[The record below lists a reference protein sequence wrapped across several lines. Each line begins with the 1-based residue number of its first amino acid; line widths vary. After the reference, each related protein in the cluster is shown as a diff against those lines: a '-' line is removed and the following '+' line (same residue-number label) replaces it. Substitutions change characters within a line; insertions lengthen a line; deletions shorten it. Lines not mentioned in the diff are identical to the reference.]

1 MSQQP
6 PARGGADRR
15 VNDRIGR
22 FLKLMKDWNASD
34 LHLSVGRPPLFRV
47 DGVISEVRYRNL
59 SDGDFRTLIAP
70 ITPPHLWNQYEQ
82 TGDVDFAYDLPGV
95 SRYRVNLF
103 RQQRGMA
110 AVFRNLSANLVSI
123 DRLNLPE
130 QVHRFVEFR
139 SGLVLVTGPTGS
151 GKSTTLAAI
160 INEMNTKR
168 PLHFITIE
176 DPVEFVHENK
186 KSIVSQREVG
196 THANGF
202 APALKAAMRENPDVI
217 LVGEMRDLETIE
229 AALAAAETGT
239 LVFGTLHT
247 NSAAKTIDRLIS
259 AFPTDRQPG
268 VRNTLAS
275 VLRGVL
281 AQQLLRKKVGGRIA
295 AVEVMFSNFAVTA
308 MIREGKTHQISGAIA
323 QGKRDGML
331 SMDETLRS
339 FVEDD
344 LIEDL
349 DALDKAIDKDQFREF
364 LKEKG
369 LFSEEEPA
377 PAAPAKPAAGAAQ
390 GKPGVAAPAAT
401 ATAPATGPATA
412 VRR

>member
-1 MSQQP
+1 MSNAPGQNL
-6 PARGGADRR
+6 ARQTPGERQVR

-22 FLKLMKDWNASD
+22 FLKLMKDWGASD

-47 DGVISEVRYRNL
+47 DGVISEVRYRSL
-59 SDGDFRTLIAP
+59 TDGDFRTLIEP
-70 ITPPHLWNQYEQ
+70 ITPPHLWNQYER
-82 TGDVDFAYDLPGV
+82 TGDVDFAYDLPGI

-110 AVFRNLSANLVSI
+110 AVFRNLSSTLVSI

-130 QVHRFVEFR
+130 QVHRFVEMR

-168 PLHFITIE
+168 PMHFITIE
-176 DPVEFVHENK
+176 DPIEFVHENK
-186 KSIVSQREVG
+186 KSMVSQREVG
-196 THANGF
+196 THTEGF
-202 APALKAAMRENPDVI
+202 APALKAAMRENPDVV
-217 LVGEMRDLETIE
+217 LVGEMRDLETID
-229 AALAAAETGT
+229 AALSAAETGT

-259 AFPTDRQPG
+259 AFPSDRQPG
-268 VRNTLAS
+268 VRNTLS
-275 VLRGVL
+275 NVLRGVL

-295 AVEVMFSNFAVTA
+295 AVEVMFSNFAVSS
-308 MIREGKTHQISGAIA
+308 MIREGKTHQVNGAIA
-323 QGKRDGML
+323 QGKKDGMIA
-331 SMDETLRS
+331 MDETLKG

-344 LIEDL
+344 LVDHH
-349 DALDKAIDKDQFREF
+349 DALDKAVDKDFFRQF

-369 LFSEEEPA
+369 LLHEEDVP
-377 PAAPAKPAAGAAQ
+377 PLGP
-390 GKPGVAAPAAT
+390 GKK
-401 ATAPATGPATA
+401 
-412 VRR
+412 

>member
-1 MSQQP
+1 
-6 PARGGADRR
+6 
-15 VNDRIGR
+15 
-22 FLKLMKDWNASD
+22 MKDWGASD

-59 SDGDFRTLIAP
+59 TDGDFRTLIEP
-70 ITPPHLWNQYEQ
+70 ITPPHLWNQYER

-110 AVFRNLSANLVSI
+110 AVFRNLSSTLVSI

-130 QVHRFVEFR
+130 QVHRFVEMR

-151 GKSTTLAAI
+151 GKSTTLAAV

-176 DPVEFVHENK
+176 DPIEFVHENK
-186 KSIVSQREVG
+186 KSMVSQREVG
-196 THANGF
+196 THAEGF
-202 APALKAAMRENPDVI
+202 APALKAAMRENPDVV
-217 LVGEMRDLETIE
+217 LVGEMRDLETID
-229 AALAAAETGT
+229 AALSAAETGT

-259 AFPTDRQPG
+259 AFPSDRQPG
-268 VRNTLAS
+268 VRNTLS
-275 VLRGVL
+275 NVLRGVL

-295 AVEVMFSNFAVTA
+295 AVEVMFSNFAVSS
-308 MIREGKTHQISGAIA
+308 MIREGKTHQVNSAIA
-323 QGKRDGML
+323 QGKKDGMIA
-331 SMDETLRS
+331 MDETLKG

-344 LIEDL
+344 LVDHH
-349 DALDKAIDKDQFREF
+349 DALDKAVDKDSFRQF

-369 LFSEEEPA
+369 LLHEVDDAPPPA
-377 PAAPAKPAAGAAQ
+377 P
-390 GKPGVAAPAAT
+390 GKK
-401 ATAPATGPATA
+401 
-412 VRR
+412 

>member
-1 MSQQP
+1 MSNAPGQNL
-6 PARGGADRR
+6 ARQTPGERLVR

-22 FLKLMKDWNASD
+22 FLKLMKDWGASD

-47 DGVISEVRYRNL
+47 DGVISEVRYRSL
-59 SDGDFRTLIAP
+59 TDGDFRTLIEP
-70 ITPPHLWNQYEQ
+70 ITPPHLWNQYER

-110 AVFRNLSANLVSI
+110 AVFRNLSSTLVSI

-130 QVHRFVEFR
+130 QVHRFVEMR

-176 DPVEFVHENK
+176 DPIEFVHENK
-186 KSIVSQREVG
+186 KSMVSQREVG
-196 THANGF
+196 THTEGF
-202 APALKAAMRENPDVI
+202 APALKAAMRENPDVV
-217 LVGEMRDLETIE
+217 LVGEMRDLETID
-229 AALAAAETGT
+229 AALSAAETGT

-259 AFPTDRQPG
+259 AFPSERQPG
-268 VRNTLAS
+268 VRNTLS
-275 VLRGVL
+275 NVLRGVL

-295 AVEVMFSNFAVTA
+295 AVEVMFSNFAVSS
-308 MIREGKTHQISGAIA
+308 MIREGKTHQVNGAIA
-323 QGKRDGML
+323 QGKKDGMIA
-331 SMDETLRS
+331 MDETLKG

-344 LIEDL
+344 LVDHH
-349 DALDKAIDKDQFREF
+349 DALDKAVDKDFFRQF

-369 LFSEEEPA
+369 LLHEVDDA
-377 PAAPAKPAAGAAQ
+377 PAAP
-390 GKPGVAAPAAT
+390 GKK
-401 ATAPATGPATA
+401 
-412 VRR
+412 

>member
-1 MSQQP
+1 MSNAPGQNL
-6 PARGGADRR
+6 ARQTPGERQVR

-22 FLKLMKDWNASD
+22 FLKLMKDWGASD

-47 DGVISEVRYRNL
+47 DGVISEVRYRSL
-59 SDGDFRTLIAP
+59 TDGDFRTLIEP
-70 ITPPHLWNQYEQ
+70 ITPPHLWNQYER
-82 TGDVDFAYDLPGV
+82 TGDVDFAYDLPGI

-110 AVFRNLSANLVSI
+110 AVFRNLSSTLVSI

-130 QVHRFVEFR
+130 QVHRFVEMR

-168 PLHFITIE
+168 PMHFITIE
-176 DPVEFVHENK
+176 DPIEFVHENK
-186 KSIVSQREVG
+186 KSMVSQREVG
-196 THANGF
+196 THTEGF
-202 APALKAAMRENPDVI
+202 APALKAAMRENPDVV
-217 LVGEMRDLETIE
+217 LVGEMRDLETID
-229 AALAAAETGT
+229 AALSAAETGT

-259 AFPTDRQPG
+259 AFPSDRQPG
-268 VRNTLAS
+268 VRNTLS
-275 VLRGVL
+275 NVLRGVL

-295 AVEVMFSNFAVTA
+295 AVEVMFSNFAVSS
-308 MIREGKTHQISGAIA
+308 MIREGKTHQVNGAIA
-323 QGKRDGML
+323 QGKKDGMIA
-331 SMDETLRS
+331 MDETLKG

-344 LIEDL
+344 LVDHH
-349 DALDKAIDKDQFREF
+349 DALDKAVDKDFFRQF

-369 LFSEEEPA
+369 LLHEEDVPPPA
-377 PAAPAKPAAGAAQ
+377 P
-390 GKPGVAAPAAT
+390 GKK
-401 ATAPATGPATA
+401 
-412 VRR
+412 

>member
-1 MSQQP
+1 MSNAPGPNLSRQTPGERQV
-6 PARGGADRR
+6 R

-22 FLKLMKDWNASD
+22 FLKLMKDWGASD

-59 SDGDFRTLIAP
+59 TDGDFRTLIEP
-70 ITPPHLWNQYEQ
+70 ITPPHLWNQYER

-110 AVFRNLSANLVSI
+110 AVFRNLSASLVSI

-130 QVHRFVEFR
+130 QVHRFVDMR
-139 SGLVLVTGPTGS
+139 AGLVLVTGPTGS

-186 KSIVSQREVG
+186 KSVVSQREVG
-196 THANGF
+196 THAEGF

-217 LVGEMRDLETIE
+217 LVGEMRDLETID
-229 AALAAAETGT
+229 AALAAAETG
-239 LVFGTLHT
+239 
-247 NSAAKTIDRLIS
+247 
-259 AFPTDRQPG
+259 
-268 VRNTLAS
+268 VRNTLS
-275 VLRGVL
+275 NVLRGVL

-295 AVEVMFSNFAVTA
+295 AVEVMFSNFAVSS
-308 MIREGKTHQISGAIA
+308 MIREGKTHQIGGAIA
-323 QGKRDGML
+323 QGKKDGMIA
-331 SMDETLRS
+331 MDETLKS

-344 LIEDL
+344 LVDGH
-349 DALDKAIDKDQFREF
+349 DALDKAIDKDWFRAF

-369 LFSEEEPA
+369 LLSEADEPPA
-377 PAAPAKPAAGAAQ
+377 PPAK
-390 GKPGVAAPAAT
+390 K
-401 ATAPATGPATA
+401 
-412 VRR
+412 

>member
-1 MSQQP
+1 MTSAPGPGLSRQQP
-6 PARGGADRR
+6 AERQSR

-22 FLKLMKDWNASD
+22 FLKLMKDWGASD

-47 DGVISEVRYRNL
+47 DGVISEVRYRSL
-59 SDGDFRTLIAP
+59 SDGDFRTLIEP
-70 ITPPHLWNQYEQ
+70 VTPPHLWNQYEKS
-82 TGDVDFAYDLPGV
+82 GDVDFAYDLPGV

-110 AVFRNLSANLVSI
+110 AVFRNLSSNLVSI

-130 QVHRFVEFR
+130 QVHRFVDMR
-139 SGLVLVTGPTGS
+139 AGLVLVTGPTGS

-196 THANGF
+196 THAEGF
-202 APALKAAMRENPDVI
+202 AAALKAAMRENPDVI
-217 LVGEMRDLETIE
+217 LVGEMRDLETID
-229 AALAAAETGT
+229 AALSAAETGT

-259 AFPTDRQPG
+259 AFPSDRQPG
-268 VRNTLAS
+268 VRNTLSS

-295 AVEVMFSNFAVTA
+295 AVEVMFSNFAVSS
-308 MIREGKTHQISGAIA
+308 MIREGKTHQIGGAIA
-323 QGKRDGML
+323 QGRKDGMI
-331 SMDETLRS
+331 SMDDTLKG
-339 FVEDD
+339 FVEDE
-344 LIEDL
+344 LVESA
-349 DALDKAIDKDQFREF
+349 DALDKAIDKDWFRTF
-364 LKEKG
+364 LREKG
-369 LFSEEEPA
+369 LLTEVDEP
-377 PAAPAKPAAGAAQ
+377 PPPPAK
-390 GKPGVAAPAAT
+390 K
-401 ATAPATGPATA
+401 
-412 VRR
+412 

>member
-1 MSQQP
+1 MSNAPGPNLSRQTPGERQV
-6 PARGGADRR
+6 R

-22 FLKLMKDWNASD
+22 FLKLMKDWGASD

-59 SDGDFRTLIAP
+59 TDGDFRTLIEP
-70 ITPPHLWNQYEQ
+70 ITPPHLWNQYER

-110 AVFRNLSANLVSI
+110 AVFRNLSASLVSI

-130 QVHRFVEFR
+130 QVHRFVDMR
-139 SGLVLVTGPTGS
+139 AGLVLVTGPTGS

-186 KSIVSQREVG
+186 KSVVSQREVG
-196 THANGF
+196 THAEGF

-217 LVGEMRDLETIE
+217 LVGEMRDLETID

-259 AFPTDRQPG
+259 AFPSDRQPG
-268 VRNTLAS
+268 VRNTLSS

-295 AVEVMFSNFAVTA
+295 AVEVMFSNFAVSS
-308 MIREGKTHQISGAIA
+308 MIREGKTHQIGGAIA
-323 QGKRDGML
+323 QGKKDGMIA
-331 SMDETLRS
+331 MDETLKS

-344 LIEDL
+344 LVDGH
-349 DALDKAIDKDQFREF
+349 DALDKAIDKDWFRAF

-369 LFSEEEPA
+369 VLTEADEP
-377 PAAPAKPAAGAAQ
+377 PTPPAK
-390 GKPGVAAPAAT
+390 K
-401 ATAPATGPATA
+401 
-412 VRR
+412 

>member
-1 MSQQP
+1 MALNSSAQATMP
-6 PARGGADRR
+6 L
-15 VNDRIGR
+15 NDRVGR
-22 FLKLMKDWNASD
+22 FLRMMKDWGASD

-59 SDGDFRTLIAP
+59 SDGDFRTLIEP
-70 ITPPHLWNQYEQ
+70 ITPPHLWNQYGK

-110 AVFRNLSANLVSI
+110 AVFRNLSASLVSI

-130 QVHRFVEFR
+130 QVHRFVDMR
-139 SGLVLVTGPTGS
+139 AGLVLVTGPTGS

-196 THANGF
+196 THAEGF

-217 LVGEMRDLETIE
+217 LVGEMRDLETID
-229 AALAAAETGT
+229 AALSAAETGT

-259 AFPTDRQPG
+259 AFPSDRQPG
-268 VRNTLAS
+268 VRNTLSS

-295 AVEVMFSNFAVTA
+295 AVEVMFSNFAVSS
-308 MIREGKTHQISGAIA
+308 MIREGKTHQIGGAIA
-323 QGKRDGML
+323 QGKKDGMI
-331 SMDETLRS
+331 SMDETLKG

-344 LIEDL
+344 VVDGH
-349 DALDKAIDKDQFREF
+349 DALDKAIDKDWFRTF

-369 LFSEEEPA
+369 LLTEVDEPPA
-377 PAAPAKPAAGAAQ
+377 PPAK
-390 GKPGVAAPAAT
+390 K
-401 ATAPATGPATA
+401 
-412 VRR
+412 

>member
-1 MSQQP
+1 MSNAPGPNLSRQTP
-6 PARGGADRR
+6 GDRQVR

-22 FLKLMKDWNASD
+22 FLKLMKDWGASD

-59 SDGDFRTLIAP
+59 SDGDFRTLIEP
-70 ITPPHLWNQYEQ
+70 ITPPHLWNQYER

-110 AVFRNLSANLVSI
+110 AVFRNLSASLVSI

-130 QVHRFVEFR
+130 QVHRFVDMR
-139 SGLVLVTGPTGS
+139 AGLVLVTGPTGS

-196 THANGF
+196 THAEGF

-217 LVGEMRDLETIE
+217 LVGEMRDLETID

-259 AFPTDRQPG
+259 AFPSDRQPG
-268 VRNTLAS
+268 VRNTLSS

-295 AVEVMFSNFAVTA
+295 AVEVMFSNFAVSS
-308 MIREGKTHQISGAIA
+308 MIREGKTHQIGGAIA
-323 QGKRDGML
+323 QGKKDGMIA
-331 SMDETLRS
+331 MDDTLKS

-344 LIEDL
+344 VVDGH
-349 DALDKAIDKDQFREF
+349 DALDKAIDKDWFRAF

-369 LFSEEEPA
+369 VLTEVDE
-377 PAAPAKPAAGAAQ
+377 PAAPPAK
-390 GKPGVAAPAAT
+390 K
-401 ATAPATGPATA
+401 
-412 VRR
+412 

>member
-1 MSQQP
+1 MSNAPGPNLSRQTPGERQV
-6 PARGGADRR
+6 R

-22 FLKLMKDWNASD
+22 FLKLMKDWGASD

-59 SDGDFRTLIAP
+59 TDGDFRTLIEP
-70 ITPPHLWNQYEQ
+70 ITPPHLWNQYER

-110 AVFRNLSANLVSI
+110 AVFRNLSASLVSI

-130 QVHRFVEFR
+130 QVHRFVDMR
-139 SGLVLVTGPTGS
+139 AGLVLVTGPTGS

-160 INEMNTKR
+160 INEMNVKR

-186 KSIVSQREVG
+186 KSVVSQREVG
-196 THANGF
+196 THAEGF

-217 LVGEMRDLETIE
+217 LVGEMRDLETID

-259 AFPTDRQPG
+259 AFPSDRQPG
-268 VRNTLAS
+268 VRNTLSS

-295 AVEVMFSNFAVTA
+295 AVEVMFSNFAVSS
-308 MIREGKTHQISGAIA
+308 MIREGKTHQIGGAIA
-323 QGKRDGML
+323 QGKKDGMIA
-331 SMDETLRS
+331 MDETLKS

-344 LIEDL
+344 VVDGH
-349 DALDKAIDKDQFREF
+349 DALDKAIDKDWFRAF

-369 LFSEEEPA
+369 VLTEVDEPPA
-377 PAAPAKPAAGAAQ
+377 PPAK
-390 GKPGVAAPAAT
+390 K
-401 ATAPATGPATA
+401 
-412 VRR
+412 

>member
-1 MSQQP
+1 MSNAPGPNLSRQTPGERQV
-6 PARGGADRR
+6 R

-22 FLKLMKDWNASD
+22 FLKLMKDWGASD

-59 SDGDFRTLIAP
+59 SDGDFRTLIEP
-70 ITPPHLWNQYEQ
+70 ITPPHLWNQYER

-110 AVFRNLSANLVSI
+110 AVFRNLSASLVSI

-130 QVHRFVEFR
+130 QVHRFVDMR
-139 SGLVLVTGPTGS
+139 AGLVLVTGPTGS

-160 INEMNTKR
+160 INEMNVKR

-186 KSIVSQREVG
+186 KSVVSQREVG
-196 THANGF
+196 THAEGF

-217 LVGEMRDLETIE
+217 LVGEMRDLETID

-259 AFPTDRQPG
+259 AFPSDRQPG
-268 VRNTLAS
+268 VRNTLSS

-295 AVEVMFSNFAVTA
+295 AVEVMFSNFAVSS
-308 MIREGKTHQISGAIA
+308 MIREGKTHQIGGAIA
-323 QGKRDGML
+323 QGKKDGMIA
-331 SMDETLRS
+331 MDETLKS

-344 LIEDL
+344 VVDGH
-349 DALDKAIDKDQFREF
+349 DALDKAIDKDWFRAF

-369 LFSEEEPA
+369 VLTEVDEPPA
-377 PAAPAKPAAGAAQ
+377 PPAK
-390 GKPGVAAPAAT
+390 K
-401 ATAPATGPATA
+401 
-412 VRR
+412 

>member
-1 MSQQP
+1 MSNAPGQNL
-6 PARGGADRR
+6 ARQTPGERQVR

-22 FLKLMKDWNASD
+22 FLKLMKDWGASD

-47 DGVISEVRYRNL
+47 DGVISEVRYRSL
-59 SDGDFRTLIAP
+59 TDGDFRTLIEP
-70 ITPPHLWNQYEQ
+70 ITPPHLWNQYERS
-82 TGDVDFAYDLPGV
+82 GDVDFAYDLPGV

-110 AVFRNLSANLVSI
+110 AVFRNLSSTLVSI

-130 QVHRFVEFR
+130 QVHRFVEMR

-168 PLHFITIE
+168 PMHFITIE
-176 DPVEFVHENK
+176 DPIEFVHENK
-186 KSIVSQREVG
+186 KSMVSQREVG
-196 THANGF
+196 THTEGF
-202 APALKAAMRENPDVI
+202 APALKAAMRENPDVV
-217 LVGEMRDLETIE
+217 LVGEMRDLETID
-229 AALAAAETGT
+229 AALSAAETGT

-259 AFPTDRQPG
+259 AFPSDRQPG
-268 VRNTLAS
+268 VRNTLS
-275 VLRGVL
+275 NVLRGVL

-295 AVEVMFSNFAVTA
+295 AVEVMFSNFAVSS
-308 MIREGKTHQISGAIA
+308 MIREGKTHQVNGAIA
-323 QGKRDGML
+323 QGKKDGMIA
-331 SMDETLRS
+331 MDETLKG

-344 LIEDL
+344 LVDHH
-349 DALDKAIDKDQFREF
+349 DALDKAVDKDFFRQF

-369 LFSEEEPA
+369 LLHEEDVPPPA
-377 PAAPAKPAAGAAQ
+377 P
-390 GKPGVAAPAAT
+390 GKK
-401 ATAPATGPATA
+401 
-412 VRR
+412 